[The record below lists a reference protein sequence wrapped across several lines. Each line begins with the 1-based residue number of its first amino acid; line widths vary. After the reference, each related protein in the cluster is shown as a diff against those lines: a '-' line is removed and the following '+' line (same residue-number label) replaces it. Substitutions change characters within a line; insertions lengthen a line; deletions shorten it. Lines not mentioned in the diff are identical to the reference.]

1 MRKNALNAAFV
12 NVFVQPKPQ
21 MCTRRK
27 AATSLNL
34 DVSFAHDALKTAL
47 MKEHWP

>member
-1 MRKNALNAAFV
+1 MRKNALNAVFV
-12 NVFVQPKPQ
+12 NVFAQLKPQ

-34 DVSFAHDALKTAL
+34 DVSFVRDASKNVL